1 MFYYKNNMKKLLIF
15 ASGDSVGGGSGFQ
28 KLVENARS
36 GILKAEIVGVVS
48 NNPKGGVWKRAK
60 KFGIPFFYF
69 SGPWTAENYQS
80 YITETRADFI
90 ALSGWL
96 KLVVGLPSEKTI
108 NIHPG
113 PLPKFGG
120 SGMYGQYVHEAVLA
134 AFHRGEIKN
143 SEVCMHFVTDK
154 YDDGPVFFR
163 CLVSI
168 FKNDTPQTLAK
179 RVNIVEHKC
188 QSQITSL
195 VVTGK
200 IYWDGKDS
208 KTLVGKEV
216 WDFRSHKIEKKIY

>member
-1 MFYYKNNMKKLLIF
+1 MKKLLVF
-15 ASGDSVGGGSGFQ
+15 ASGNKDSGGSGFQ
-28 KLVENARS
+28 KLVENSKS

-48 NNPKGGVWKRAK
+48 NHASGGVFNRAK
-60 KFGIPFFYF
+60 ELGIPFYYF
-69 SGPWTAENYQS
+69 AGPFTAENYQS
-80 YITETRADFI
+80 FITKTKADFV

-96 KLVVGLPSEKTI
+96 KLVTGLPSDRTI

-120 SGMYGQYVHEAVLA
+120 SGMYGHHVHEAVLA
-134 AFHRGEIKN
+134 AFQRGEIEY

-154 YDDGPVFFR
+154 YDEGPVFFR

-168 FKNDTPQTLAK
+168 FKNDTAETLAK
-179 RVNIVEHKC
+179 RMNEAEHEC

-200 IYWDGKDS
+200 IHWDGKDPKS
-208 KTLVGKEV
+208 LVGARTF
-216 WDFRSHKIEKKIY
+216 DFRSNSLN